1 MRAALRSRRL
11 LAVRAIPVLV
21 VLLAGPSAGGNP
33 APFPADG
40 RVLLVTESAEIQAVR
55 PDGRNLDSVSGF
67 RGSSPRLSP
76 NGRWLVA
83 TRNGELWLQPFGGDD
98 SRARRLTR
106 KGRDAI
112 WSPNGQRLAF
122 FRGRALWSIRV
133 DSHGSRLLW
142 LLPEDIAPPPDAGA
156 IDWSPDGRRLV
167 FADPQ
172 GRLWEVA
179 ISAPRLRRLGPVG
192 LRGFS
197 PRWSPR
203 GTWVAFADEDG
214 RLTVLNVRSGRVR
227 VLAQAVNGFAWSPD
241 GRFLAISNTLTY
253 ECDDDPFD
261 GCDLGELSVVR
272 LLNGE
277 SRQPLRADALGA
289 VFDWRPRL
297 PGA

>member
-67 RGSSPRLSP
+67 RGSSPRVSP

-83 TRNGELWLQPFGGDD
+83 TRNGELWLQLFGGV
-98 SRARRLTR
+98 TR
-106 KGRDAI
+106 
-112 WSPNGQRLAF
+112 
-122 FRGRALWSIRV
+122 
-133 DSHGSRLLW
+133 
-142 LLPEDIAPPPDAGA
+142 EPDV
-156 IDWSPDGRRLV
+156 S
-167 FADPQ
+167 Q
-172 GRLWEVA
+172 GKVEM
-179 ISAPRLRRLGPVG
+179 
-192 LRGFS
+192 
-197 PRWSPR
+197 
-203 GTWVAFADEDG
+203 
-214 RLTVLNVRSGRVR
+214 RSGRRTDSDSRSFVVARSGDPSGFTRVETTLAVTGRHRAAAGCRRHRLVAGRAPPRVCGPSGASLGSRYLGSATSPARPRRPPGLFTAVVAAGNLGCFCRRGRPAHRAERAQRPRACPRAGRQRVR
-227 VLAQAVNGFAWSPD
+227 VVS
-241 GRFLAISNTLTY
+241 RRAIPGYLEHPHLRVRRRSI
-253 ECDDDPFD
+253 D